1 MNPEDA
7 LRRMVNPSSI
17 AVVET
22 SRTPGKV
29 GYSVVKNLL
38 ESGYTGP
45 VVFMLGGP
53 VTWSLE
59 EVARHNS
66 RRRNT

>member
-17 AVVET
+17 TVVET
-22 SRTPGKV
+22 SRTPGKICF
-29 GYSVVKNLL
+29 SVFKNLL

-45 VVFMLGGP
+45 VVFMLDGT
-53 VTWSLE
+53 VTRSLE
-59 EVARHNS
+59 EVARYNS

>member
-7 LRRMVNPSSI
+7 LRRILNLSSI

-22 SRTPGKV
+22 SRTPGKIC
-29 GYSVVKNLL
+29 YSVVKNLL

-45 VVFMLGGP
+45 VVFMFDGT
-53 VTWSLE
+53 VTRSLE
-59 EVARHNS
+59 EVARHTS